1 MGKTDFL
8 DPIHHKAATGRNS
21 YNLDGW
27 MLSRYTCTKNCY
39 SLSVFRVVQ
48 MDGVEYCHN
57 QDIWPLHYAAAIA
70 RLQG

>member
-27 MLSRYTCTKNCY
+27 MLSRYHIDKALLFHFQC
-39 SLSVFRVVQ
+39 LEFVQ
-48 MDGVEYCHN
+48 MSEVEYCHD
-57 QDIWPLHYAAAIA
+57 QDILSLHCAV
-70 RLQG
+70 GNF